1 MDYTPFDKPHTIW
14 SSQGESRF
22 SYDASEKLVKRTD
35 KKAGGDMVTYYVGG
49 HEAIYQPDGSSEIK
63 RYIRDIAIH
72 TIKSS
77 GSQSLHYVFNDHLG
91 SGSVIT
97 DANGNV
103 VETASFDAFG
113 KRRDAKLWGGYV
125 DPFSHLPNL
134 QALLNITQK
143 GYTGHIQV
151 DHASIIHMGGRI
163 YDPDLGRF
171 IQADPIVQ
179 DPRDAQ
185 SLNRYSYVYN
195 NPLSYTDPTGYAA
208 DCKSKECPATVYQQ
222 EQDTAKAEKTRG
234 SSKAQD
240 VNKGNQSAD
249 LQNAA
254 KVASGQTQS
263 QTQSGGLQEDIK
275 RQAEQGMRS
284 AVNDA
289 GVTDSY
295 EGSVNAKWG
304 GVVRDEQGNPTKIGV
319 SCDITCR
326 KNAADF
332 SKFTSD
338 DIAISVMVTGFRA
351 SQRETAELLSYQFSA
366 IAVGGYATT
375 RLAITFIN
383 FAKLPTPVRNSC
395 ISLVAECIS
404 VMNSA
409 KPGWS
414 PSLREAESIYRRH
427 QMLPRMRTH
436 HGAGKPKYPVD
447 SSGNPII
454 FRDIP

>member
-1 MDYTPFDKPHTIW
+1 MY
-14 SSQGESRF
+14 S
-22 SYDASEKLVKRTD
+22 
-35 KKAGGDMVTYYVGG
+35 
-49 HEAIYQPDGSSEIK
+49 
-63 RYIRDIAIH
+63 
-72 TIKSS
+72 
-77 GSQSLHYVFNDHLG
+77 DHLG
-91 SGSVIT
+91 SVDVIT
-97 DANGNV
+97 NAAGLI
-103 VETASFDAFG
+103 EQKLSFDAFG
-113 KRRDAKLWGGYV
+113 KRRQVFNLSNQPVALTLAAILKLT
-125 DPFSHLPNL
+125 N
-134 QALLNITQK
+134 K
-143 GYTGHIQV
+143 GFTGHLQV
-151 DHASIIHMGGRI
+151 DHANVIHMGGRI

-185 SLNRYSYVYN
+185 SLNRYTYVFN
-195 NPLSYTDPTGYAA
+195 NPLSYTDPTGY
-208 DCKSKECPATVYQQ
+208 DCHHVRGKQCNSAIEQQKEDALKATKQTQ
-222 EQDTAKAEKTRG
+222 G
-234 SSKAQD
+234 SSKPEE
-240 VNKGNQSAD
+240 VSKGNQSAN

-254 KVASGQTQS
+254 KVVSGQTQS
-263 QTQSGGLQEDIK
+263 QTQNSGQQEDIR

-284 AVNDA
+284 AANDA
-289 GVTDSY
+289 GVTDTN

-304 GVVRDEQGNPTKIGV
+304 RIVRDEQGNPTKIGV

-332 SKFTSD
+332 SRFTSD
-338 DIAISVMVTGFRA
+338 DIAMSVMVTGFRA

-383 FAKLPTPVRNSC
+383 FAKLPAPVRNSC

-454 FRDIP
+454 FRDVP

>member
-72 TIKSS
+72 TIKST

-249 LQNAA
+249 LQNSA
-254 KVASGQTQS
+254 KVASGSSTQPS
-263 QTQSGGLQEDIK
+263 FLSGLATNIVEGMGMMLNNPFVDVANAQMDVQ
-275 RQAEQGMRS
+275 RAEL
-284 AVNDA
+284 
-289 GVTDSY
+289 
-295 EGSVNAKWG
+295 E
-304 GVVRDEQGNPTKIGV
+304 GNPDSV
-319 SCDITCR
+319 D
-326 KNAADF
+326 AA
-332 SKFTSD
+332 KV
-338 DIAISVMVTGFRA
+338 A
-351 SQRETAELLSYQFSA
+351 LLSTTLP
-366 IAVGGYATT
+366 AVVMALTPSPTT
-375 RLAITFIN
+375 
-383 FAKLPTPVRNSC
+383 
-395 ISLVAECIS
+395 
-404 VMNSA
+404 
-409 KPGWS
+409 G
-414 PSLREAESIYRRH
+414 
-427 QMLPRMRTH
+427 
-436 HGAGKPKYPVD
+436 GKPKADVKNVTKGEDNLVYRGGSGTPTNLTPRAKD
-447 SSGNPII
+447 TTGLSGNVNPMPGKNQVIDTSKLDKLCAVCDNAKTGHVSI
-454 FRDIP
+454 KPKDMSQMQGWIDSRGSGTAHPLTQELMDAVVDQVKK